1 MQRKSTSMMQY
12 HLRAIRNAMEPSLGN
27 FDAWYLKYMG
37 KVNQSAAQR
46 EIPFALLKQRGSC

>member
-37 KVNQSAAQR
+37 KVITVQR
-46 EIPFALLKQRGSC
+46 KQKSLSLF